1 MKIKPIITPGS
12 ESGRM
17 TSRKTLNG
25 DAPRSFAASTALES
39 IAASWK
45 NTGVTMNSTY
55 SCTSVRLTAKSEYSR
70 KSNGPTPSFCAR

>member
-1 MKIKPIITPGS
+1 MKRTVAKSPMTSTKTKMNPIITPGS

-25 DAPRSFAASTALES
+25 DAPRSLAASTALSS

-45 NTGVTMNSTY
+45 KTGVTMNSTY
-55 SCTSVRLTAKSEYSR
+55 SCTSVRLTAKSE
-70 KSNGPTPSFCAR
+70 